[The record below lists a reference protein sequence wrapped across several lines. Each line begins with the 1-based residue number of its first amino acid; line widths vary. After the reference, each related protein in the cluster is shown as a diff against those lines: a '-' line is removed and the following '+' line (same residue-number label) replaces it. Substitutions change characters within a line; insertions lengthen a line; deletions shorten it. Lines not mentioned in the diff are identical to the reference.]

1 MILRVFPQNTRFD
14 GCSLITGFHG
24 IGATGYWTV
33 KYLIQRLM
41 PERAAV
47 FDSDLIAPIS
57 STFQGRLVT
66 PYEVFRRGSL
76 AILKVEAPAYK
87 DSEVEFFRAVGDWVM
102 QSGFKEVAL
111 VGGLDSSLR
120 YDDSAYRIAY
130 TSSYKPVGELEGAK
144 VLEDDHIIVGPV
156 AILLN
161 YFEARGFPAF
171 AVLAYA
177 STERMDPRATA
188 TAVSVLSRYYGFE
201 VDVSTLLRGAELI
214 ESELRRAQARASK
227 AGESIYT

>member
-1 MILRVFPQNTRFD
+1 LILRAFPPAARFD

-41 PERAAV
+41 PERAVV

-66 PYEVFRRGSL
+66 PYEVFRKGSL
-76 AILKVEAPAYK
+76 AILKVEAPPYK
-87 DSEVEFFRAVGDWVM
+87 DSEVEFFRAIGEWII

-111 VGGLDSSLR
+111 VGGLDSNLR
-120 YDDSAYRIAY
+120 YDESTYRIAY
-130 TSSYKPVGELEGAK
+130 TSSYKPVGELEEAK

-161 YFEARGFPAF
+161 YFEARGYPAF
-171 AVLAYA
+171 AILAYA

-201 VDVSTLLRGAELI
+201 VDVSTLLRGAEII
-214 ESELRRAQARASK
+214 ESELQKAQAKASK

>member
-1 MILRVFPQNTRFD
+1 MILKAFPPNVRFD

-33 KYLIQRLM
+33 KHLIHMLTPKR
-41 PERAAV
+41 EV
-47 FDSDLIAPIS
+47 IFDSDLISPIS
-57 STFQGRLVT
+57 STFNGRLVT
-66 PYEVFRRGSL
+66 PYEVFRKDLL
-76 AILKVEAPAYK
+76 AILKVEAPPYK
-87 DSEVEFFRAVGDWVM
+87 DSEVEFFRAIGEWVI

-120 YDDSAYRIAY
+120 YDNSTYRIAY
-130 TSSYKPVGELEGAK
+130 TSKYTPKNDLVNAK

-161 YFEARGFPAF
+161 YFEARDFPAF
-171 AVLAYA
+171 AILAYA

-188 TAVSVLSRYYGFE
+188 EAVKVLSGYYGFE
-201 VDVSTLLRGAELI
+201 ADVSTLLKGAEII
-214 ESELRRAQARASK
+214 ESELQK
-227 AGESIYT
+227 TQTKVIKPG